1 MIDIHCHILPGI
13 DDGAKSMDESLKI
26 LRKAEQA
33 GVTDIV
39 LTPHYMWGTI
49 YNADNQR
56 KWQLYQELKQK
67 AKQAGIKVNLYLGN
81 EIYIDKRLPKMLK
94 GYVAGENKGDSSN
107 ERDENPAEKV
117 SIYDL
122 STLNSRKYVLIE
134 FPMQEED
141 KSALSIV
148 EKMVEDGFVPVIA
161 HPERYHYV
169 QDDPAVLNKYILAGC
184 RLQGNYKSLIGRYGK
199 RAEKTIKKL
208 LQHNMLFCL
217 ASDIHK
223 GSDEYCLDE
232 ATKKLE
238 KLLKDPKK
246 VKALFEDNPALLLKF

>member
-1 MIDIHCHILPGI
+1 M
-13 DDGAKSMDESLKI
+13 
-26 LRKAEQA
+26 
-33 GVTDIV
+33 TDIV

-94 GYVAGENKGDSSN
+94 GYVDGENKGDSSN
-107 ERDENPAEKV
+107 DRDENPTEKV

-122 STLNSRKYVLIE
+122 STLNSRKYVLVE

-148 EKMVEDGFVPVIA
+148 KKMIEDGFVPVVA
-161 HPERYHYV
+161 HPERYRYV
-169 QDDPAVLNKYILAGC
+169 QDDPAVLNK
-184 RLQGNYKSLIGRYGK
+184 
-199 RAEKTIKKL
+199 
-208 LQHNMLFCL
+208 
-217 ASDIHK
+217 
-223 GSDEYCLDE
+223 
-232 ATKKLE
+232 
-238 KLLKDPKK
+238 
-246 VKALFEDNPALLLKF
+246 